1 MTIKNVSKIRIGFFI
16 SNLQQG
22 GAEKQF
28 VELIKGIDKNKFQVY
43 LYLYAYQ
50 KEVFYKDIFE
60 HSGIKVETN
69 KLENKG
75 IFKIIEALI
84 YLRKITMKNKFDI
97 LFSSLFMN
105 NLFLRLVSP
114 KEYNNKIVTTM
125 RTSLANY
132 SNLYI
137 YAEKFFIPKSYIIF
151 NSKKSLTEFKS
162 ILKLT
167 YHFRLH
173 LIYNG
178 FESIKTKTKT
188 KNDMIVFGSLGR
200 FSKEK
205 NILQSVRVF
214 QFFFN
219 SNKLFKLIIQGHF
232 GNQFDDIKEIIST
245 KNIEIRQKNSNVEIF
260 YNSIDV
266 LILPSVF
273 EGCPNVLFE
282 AMLRK
287 KICIVSKGANS
298 DKFVENGVTGFIY
311 DGSDIELINTINY
324 VISLIGTKKE
334 IEIVSNA
341 HHYASSKFS
350 MQSMVKNYEL
360 FFNKLYEKN
369 ESCN

>member
-1 MTIKNVSKIRIGFFI
+1 MSIKNISKIRIGFFI

-50 KEVFYKDIFE
+50 KEAFYKDVFE
-60 HSGIKVETN
+60 NNDIKVETN
-69 KLENKG
+69 KLEKKG

-84 YLRKITMKNKFDI
+84 YLRKITIKNEFDI

-114 KEYNNKIVTTM
+114 RKHNNKIVTSM

-151 NSKKSLTEFKS
+151 NSNKSLAEFKS
-162 ILKLT
+162 ILKPT
-167 YHFRLH
+167 YHSRLH

-178 FESIKTKTKT
+178 FERIKTKTKT
-188 KNDMIVFGSLGR
+188 NNDTVVFGALGR

-214 QFFFN
+214 QNLFK
-219 SNKLFKLIIQGHF
+219 SNNFFKLIVQGHF
-232 GNQFDDIKEIIST
+232 GNQFDDIKEIIFT
-245 KNIEIRQKNSNVEIF
+245 KNIEIKEPNFNVEIF
-260 YNSIDV
+260 YNSIHI
-266 LILPSVF
+266 LILPSIF

-334 IEIVSNA
+334 IEIVNNA
-341 HHYASSKFS
+341 HQYASSKFS

-360 FFNKLYEKN
+360 IFNKLYEKN
-369 ESCN
+369 ESCS